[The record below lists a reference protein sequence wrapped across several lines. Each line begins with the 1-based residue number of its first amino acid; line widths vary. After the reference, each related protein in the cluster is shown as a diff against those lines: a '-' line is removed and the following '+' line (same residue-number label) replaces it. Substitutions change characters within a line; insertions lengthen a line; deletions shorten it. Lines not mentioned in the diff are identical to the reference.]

1 MQRYKK
7 NLIYAT
13 LHSTI
18 NILQKSRPID
28 SFLAKEEYPRRVG
41 YTNCL
46 IHIIPYMFANHT
58 PIRIAK
64 NEIRHLALVIGLFR
78 IDE

>member
-7 NLIYAT
+7 NLTYAT

-28 SFLAKEEYPRRVG
+28 SFLAKEEYPRQVG

-46 IHIIPYMFANHT
+46 LYTIPDMFANYA

-78 IDE
+78 IEE